1 MYFYSIY
8 HQETNIMEK
17 KVFIEKFREAL
28 EINSLT
34 LDENTPLKSI
44 DGYDSMSV
52 MATIALVDE
61 LFSKRL
67 TAKQLAEVSTIKNL
81 MELIGTDNFS

>member
-1 MYFYSIY
+1 
-8 HQETNIMEK
+8 MEK

-28 EINSLT
+28 EIKTASM
-34 LDENTPLKSI
+34 DENTALKSI

-52 MATIALVDE
+52 MAIIALVDE

-67 TAKQLAEVSTIKNL
+67 TAKQLAEVNNVKSL
-81 MELIGTDNFS
+81 MELIGPENFS

>member
-1 MYFYSIY
+1 
-8 HQETNIMEK
+8 MEK

-28 EINSLT
+28 EIKSAAM
-34 LDENTPLKSI
+34 DENTALKSI

-52 MATIALVDE
+52 MAIIALVDE

-67 TAKQLAEVSTIKNL
+67 TAKQLAEVNNVKSL
-81 MELIGTDNFS
+81 MELIGPENFS

>member
-1 MYFYSIY
+1 
-8 HQETNIMEK
+8 MEK

-28 EINSLT
+28 ELSNLT

-52 MATIALVDE
+52 MAIIALVDE

-67 TAKQLAEVSTIKNL
+67 TAKQLAEVSNIKNL

>member
-1 MYFYSIY
+1 
-8 HQETNIMEK
+8 MEK

-28 EINSLT
+28 EIKSIT
-34 LDENTPLKSI
+34 LDENTPLKSV

-52 MATIALVDE
+52 MAIIALVDE

-67 TAKQLAEVSTIKNL
+67 TAKQLAQVNNIKSL
-81 MELIGTDNFS
+81 MELIGSENFS

>member
-1 MYFYSIY
+1 
-8 HQETNIMEK
+8 MEK
-17 KVFIEKFREAL
+17 KIFIEKFREAL
-28 EINSLT
+28 EIKSLN

-52 MATIALVDE
+52 MAIIALVDE

-67 TAKQLAEVSTIKNL
+67 TAKQLAQVSNIKSL
-81 MELIGTDNFS
+81 MELIGFENFS